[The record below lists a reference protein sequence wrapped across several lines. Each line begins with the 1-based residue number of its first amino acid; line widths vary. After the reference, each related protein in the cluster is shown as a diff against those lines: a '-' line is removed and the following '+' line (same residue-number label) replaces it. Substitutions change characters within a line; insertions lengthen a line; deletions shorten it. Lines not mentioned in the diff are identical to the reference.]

1 MKYFILFL
9 FLSVLLLSSSIISQ
23 TIKSPEE
30 FLGYK
35 VGADYKIADYETIT
49 KYFKHLS
56 ENSSKIKF
64 EIIGK
69 TSLGNDMFMAIL
81 SSEQN
86 IKELEKYRSIV
97 KQLSDPRKLTDEKA
111 KQLAEDGKV
120 VVLVTCNIHS
130 TEIASA
136 QMSMEFA
143 YDLVSGSASEKSLNA
158 LMM

>member
-1 MKYFILFL
+1 
-9 FLSVLLLSSSIISQ
+9 
-23 TIKSPEE
+23 
-30 FLGYK
+30 
-35 VGADYKIADYETIT
+35 
-49 KYFKHLS
+49 
-56 ENSSKIKF
+56 
-64 EIIGK
+64 
-69 TSLGNDMFMAIL
+69 MFMAIL